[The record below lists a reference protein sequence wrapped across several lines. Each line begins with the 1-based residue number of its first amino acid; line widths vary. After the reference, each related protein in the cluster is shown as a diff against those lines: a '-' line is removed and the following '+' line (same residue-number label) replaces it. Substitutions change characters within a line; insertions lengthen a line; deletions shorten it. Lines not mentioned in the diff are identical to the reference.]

1 MIKRAIV
8 LVRTEPTLDGVPIP
22 LVRIGGVPLIV
33 RLLRDAERAGIEE
46 ICFILDRPNA
56 ALEEHLRRAGAQV
69 RWRVVTRAEW
79 RREQRT
85 AQKDAVLVLLGDRL
99 YDARLLEVLARAG
112 RNGYQVIIGVGTD
125 LSEASRTADRRYVP
139 NDGKLV
145 EPTSRAADKGG
156 DEVGVYVCMSS
167 VIDLALGVA
176 RDDFRPLV
184 HACSNGGVAYF
195 DIGNGFVQPITSR
208 GDIRRAEEKILR
220 YIWKETDGIYARWN
234 KRLVR
239 PLIRWL
245 MRTPVTP
252 NMVSLAGV
260 VVSLVSGYF
269 FSLGSYRSSIL
280 GAMLSYVSSLLD
292 HVDGSLARVT
302 ARESVFGCWL
312 ETVCDYLYYLS
323 LAGGI
328 TLGLYR
334 QTGNDL
340 SLLFG
345 GAVFV
350 GTIMSFIVTGYQRK
364 KFTKNPSQLAAQV
377 NRRWEAHAQNPL
389 FRFARTCHFL
399 VRRPVLPY
407 YVFLFAVL
415 KLLPLLLVLLAV
427 GANLVWMV
435 SLWSNRLFRPSSRA
449 S

>member
-8 LVRTEPTLDGVPIP
+8 LVKTEPTLDGVPIP

-46 ICFILDRPNA
+46 ISFILDRPNA

-69 RWRVVTRAEW
+69 SWRVVTRAER

-85 AQKDAVLVLLGDRL
+85 AREEEVLVLLGDRL
-99 YDARLLEVLARAG
+99 YDARLLEALARVG
-112 RNGYQVIIGVGTD
+112 RNGYDVIIGVGTD
-125 LSEASRTADRRYVP
+125 PSEASRTADRRYVP

-145 EPTSRAADKGG
+145 EPTSRAADTKG

-167 VIDLALGVA
+167 VIDLALDG
-176 RDDFRPLV
+176 FPPLV
-184 HACSNGGVAYF
+184 HTCSNGSVAYF
-195 DIGNGFVQPITSR
+195 DIGSGFVQPITSR
-208 GDIRRAEEKILR
+208 EDIRQAEERILR

-252 NMVSLAGV
+252 NMVSLVGV

-269 FSLGSYRSSIL
+269 FSLGSYWSSIL

-302 ARESVFGCWL
+302 IRESVFGCWL

-389 FRFARTCHFL
+389 FRFARECHFL